1 MHKTGTTALQLFFH
15 ENREI
20 LKENKIHYF
29 SGSLSDYY
37 FVSSLKGKVEESYAR
52 NRIKELSEIKDYDV
66 LFSCESLIEDEKIPD
81 VLDLYFKEFDI
92 YSKFNIKIIY
102 YLRRQD
108 YWLESSFNQITK
120 SIEWNKM
127 TFNEYLK
134 SSGLDFYLDQIF
146 NWENKFGR
154 GNFNLRIYEEN
165 QDKEWL
171 IKDFL
176 SILDVDFNDKFVV
189 RNDESG
195 NQSINPEII
204 QSLTIS
210 KQIFKSQNEIDE
222 FITLLSKYIQKNRQY
237 FYLDKEERKEILFKY
252 SEFNRMLFEKYF
264 NGSIEDNF
272 YNEFPDCNFV
282 FDNDFYLKN
291 TICFLSKVIKEEM
304 LK

>member
-1 MHKTGTTALQLFFH
+1 
-15 ENREI
+15 
-20 LKENKIHYF
+20 
-29 SGSLSDYY
+29 
-37 FVSSLKGKVEESYAR
+37 
-52 NRIKELSEIKDYDV
+52 
-66 LFSCESLIEDEKIPD
+66 
-81 VLDLYFKEFDI
+81 
-92 YSKFNIKIIY
+92 
-102 YLRRQD
+102 
-108 YWLESSFNQITK
+108 
-120 SIEWNKM
+120 M

-291 TICFLSKVIKEEM
+291 TICFLSKVIKGRNVEM
-304 LK
+304 KFSLIF